1 MGVFTRVLIPI
12 KARLIK
18 HAKNRSGIKLDGS
31 FKNVNDTI
39 EKLNKNVINVFII
52 MLF

>member
-1 MGVFTRVLIPI
+1 MPINTRLT
-12 KARLIK
+12 K
-18 HAKNRSGIKLDGS
+18 HAKNRSGTKLDGS
-31 FKNVNDTI
+31 FKKVKVTI

>member
-1 MGVFTRVLIPI
+1 MPI

-18 HAKNRSGIKLDGS
+18 QAKNRSGTKLDGS
-31 FKNVNDTI
+31 FKNVNVTI